1 MNYLT
6 HQLLNSKELE
16 TLRKNLDKEKLFWED
31 GKQTAGKHAAKVKN
45 NLQLRRDSDLSIKL
59 SRLLTKKILNNELIK
74 SFALPKKIHGTIFSK
89 SSSGMKYGRHI
100 DNAYMSSGRAD
111 LSFTIF
117 LNCKDNY
124 EGGELSIE
132 CFNSEEKFKLNA
144 GEIIIY
150 PSIYLH
156 SVEEVI
162 DEHYKDQTFKLGNDE
177 TKLKEKIKKFR
188 QDELD
193 HKEIAYDNGATKKG
207 LFGIL
212 DKVIKTSSRIAI
224 TISEKI

>member
-6 HQLLNSKELE
+6 HQLLNSEELE
-16 TLRKNLDKEKLFWED
+16 VLRKKLAKEEFSWED

-45 NLQLRRDSDLSIKL
+45 NLQLRRDSDLSIKYSGL
-59 SRLLTKKILNNELIK
+59 ITKKILSNELIK

-89 SSSGMKYGRHI
+89 SKSGMNYGRHI
-100 DNAYMSSGRAD
+100 DIPYMSSGRAD

-117 LNCKDNY
+117 LNYKDHY

-132 CFNSEEKFKLNA
+132 SFNSEEKFKLNA

-150 PSIYLH
+150 PSTYLH

-162 DEHYKDQTFKLGNDE
+162 DGERLVFLGWIESYVKSIEEREYLFDLDAAARSLLAKYGRSNEVDLIFKSYSNLLRRLGN
-177 TKLKEKIKKFR
+177 
-188 QDELD
+188 
-193 HKEIAYDNGATKKG
+193 
-207 LFGIL
+207 
-212 DKVIKTSSRIAI
+212 
-224 TISEKI
+224 